1 MISLPPISEISQL
14 EASLCFALADPVRIL
29 MLYALDERP
38 HNVSEL
44 SLLLALSQ
52 PSTSRHLKVL
62 RERGLVA
69 SDRQGVNIIYRLTD
83 HHLIQALDLLREVLH
98 DHIAQ
103 QVSLLEGINVEPAS
117 LNAPGST
124 VA

>member
-14 EASLCFALADPVRIL
+14 EASLCFALADPIRIL

-38 HNVSEL
+38 RNVTEL
-44 SLLLALSQ
+44 SSLLTLSP

-69 SDRQGVNIIYRLTD
+69 ADRQGVSIIYRLTD
-83 HHLIQALDLLREVLH
+83 RRLIQALDLLRSVLH
-98 DHIAQ
+98 DQIAHH
-103 QVSLLEGINVEPAS
+103 VSLLEGINVEH
-117 LNAPGST
+117 APGST
-124 VA
+124 AA

>member
-1 MISLPPISEISQL
+1 MISLPPVSEISQL

-44 SLLLALSQ
+44 SSLLSLSQ
-52 PSTSRHLKVL
+52 PSTSRQLKVL

-69 SDRQGVNIIYRLTD
+69 TDRQGVSIIYRLTD
-83 HHLIQALDLLREVLH
+83 RRLIQALDLLRGVLH
-98 DHIAQ
+98 DQIAHH
-103 QVSLLEGINVEPAS
+103 VSLLEEINVEH
-117 LNAPGST
+117 APGS
-124 VA
+124 AAA